1 MCVAFT
7 VFRCV
12 MVLSSLY
19 MIVFLLV
26 LMVGSVVLARYA
38 QERQEGNVIRL
49 YRLAALDRRRNETR
63 AVIRGLQ
70 EVDDNAETLRIL
82 NQALKA
88 DLVRIQKLDPG
99 RADLDQE
106 IRQASAAPAA
116 GAGDAKGDKPANEA
130 RGTKAE
136 KRTSLSNERDVQRVR
151 NHISDAMVI
160 IRRLYQS
167 NQVRAEQ
174 LESTARHLGTL
185 TVVVAVNSSIH
196 MAELALNAAEY
207 GKVPGLLRMAEGYL
221 ASGPLQGREKAEKLD
236 QVKKLRESLQV
247 ARNGSMQ
254 FATE

>member
-1 MCVAFT
+1 
-7 VFRCV
+7 
-12 MVLSSLY
+12 MVLSSIY

-26 LMVGSVVLARYA
+26 LMVGSVVLARLA

-63 AVIRGLQ
+63 AVIRALQ

-99 RADLDQE
+99 RSEIEQE

-116 GAGDAKGDKPANEA
+116 SAGDAKSDKPAADA
-130 RGTKAE
+130 RGAKVE
-136 KRTSLSNERDVQRVR
+136 KRTSLSSERDLQRVR
-151 NHISDAMVI
+151 HHISEAMAI
-160 IRRLYQS
+160 IRRLYQA

-185 TVVVAVNSSIH
+185 SVVVAVNSSLH
-196 MAELALNAAEY
+196 MAELALNNAEF

-221 ASGPLQGREKAEKLD
+221 ASGPLQGREKSDKLE
-236 QVKKLRESLQV
+236 QVRKLRDALQM
-247 ARNGSMQ
+247 ARSGAGMQ
-254 FATE
+254 FAGE

>member
-88 DLVRIQKLDPG
+88 DLVRIQKLDPPNPPVC
-99 RADLDQE
+99 A
-106 IRQASAAPAA
+106 
-116 GAGDAKGDKPANEA
+116 
-130 RGTKAE
+130 T
-136 KRTSLSNERDVQRVR
+136 VR
-151 NHISDAMVI
+151 PQPRIA
-160 IRRLYQS
+160 
-167 NQVRAEQ
+167 
-174 LESTARHLGTL
+174 
-185 TVVVAVNSSIH
+185 SSIA
-196 MAELALNAAEY
+196 MRRRR
-207 GKVPGLLRMAEGYL
+207 KVCFMRLTS
-221 ASGPLQGREKAEKLD
+221 AS
-236 QVKKLRESLQV
+236 
-247 ARNGSMQ
+247 
-254 FATE
+254 

>member
-1 MCVAFT
+1 
-7 VFRCV
+7 

-99 RADLDQE
+99 RADLEQE

-116 GAGDAKGDKPANEA
+116 GTGDAKGDKPANEA
-130 RGTKAE
+130 RGAKAE
-136 KRTSLSNERDVQRVR
+136 KRTSLSSERDMQRVR
-151 NHISDAMVI
+151 NHISDAMAI

-247 ARNGSMQ
+247 PRNGGMQ